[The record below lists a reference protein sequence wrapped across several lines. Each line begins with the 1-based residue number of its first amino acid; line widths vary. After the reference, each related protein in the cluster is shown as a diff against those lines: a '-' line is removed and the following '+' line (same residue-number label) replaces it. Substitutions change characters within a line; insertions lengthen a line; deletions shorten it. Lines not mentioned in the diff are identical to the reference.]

1 MVAEV
6 RRGASR
12 RSVAKKFGVSKSQ
25 VDRWVMRAGNDRLDR
40 VDWLDQPSGQRT
52 PHNKCSPEVE
62 EQVLAIRKHLK
73 EVSALGEYGAEAIHR
88 EMTRQQYIEI
98 PTLRSINYILER
110 RGQFDGKRRVRRRP
124 PPQGWYLP
132 KLADGRAE
140 LDSFDIVEGLVIK
153 GGSNVEVLNGISL
166 HGGLVG
172 SWTRSRIT
180 AKITVNC
187 LMSHWRAFGFPDYV
201 QFDNDTVF
209 QGPRHP
215 DALGRV
221 ARMAISLGVIPVFTP
236 PRETGFQASIESYNG
251 RWQSKVWSRFHFES
265 REHLRSQSDKYVRAV
280 RQRAATRIEGAPT
293 RWEMPDDWQPNY
305 QHPKGMLIF
314 IRRTTDRG
322 SVTLLGRTFE
332 VSKMWPHRLVRAEV
346 DLIKSQIDFYALR
359 RRDVNWQP
367 LLKSIEYHFPKRQFR
382 E

>member
-40 VDWLDQPSGQRT
+40 VDWSDQPSGQRT
-52 PHNKCSPEVE
+52 PHNKCLPEVE
-62 EQVLAIRKHLK
+62 EQVLAIRKRLK
-73 EVSALGEYGAEAIHR
+73 EVSALGEYGGEAIHR
-88 EMTRQQYIEI
+88 EMTRQQYPET
-98 PTLRSINYILER
+98 PTLRTINYILER

-124 PPQGWYLP
+124 PPKGWYLP

-140 LDSFDIVEGLVIK
+140 LDSFDIVEGLMIK

-187 LMSHWRAFGFPDYV
+187 IMSHWRAFGFPDYV

-280 RQRAATRIEGAPT
+280 RQRAATRIEGAPD
-293 RWEMPDDWQPNY
+293 RWEVPDGWQPNY
-305 QHPKGMLIF
+305 QSPEGMLIF

-346 DLIKSQIDFYALR
+346 DLSKSQIDFYALR
-359 RRDVNWQP
+359 RRDVSWQP
-367 LLKSIEYHFPKRQFR
+367 LHKSIEYHFPKRQFR